1 MNASLISI
9 IIPTY
14 NRAHLLKETLDS
26 VAAQTYQNWECIIID
41 DGSTDDTEIV
51 VEQYIKEDIRFQY
64 HRRPVSKPK
73 GANSCRN
80 FGFELSKGDYINWFD
95 DDDIMLNGFL
105 KEKMALF
112 TNDINLVICSGIYV
126 DQNLEKIETINLL
139 EQSFLFK
146 DYVLWKLHI
155 ITNSILFKKS
165 FLKNKELFSLK
176 ISRGQETELFSRLF
190 YKLPKEKYAIL
201 NTPLFL
207 YRQHSGTKT
216 HRNNSYVKT
225 YKESQTIIAIENF
238 KKSIQLKDSGLIVN
252 YYIDLLNFFYTG
264 LRQKHSEN
272 CVFIL
277 KNATPQFFLINKK
290 LAVKFA
296 ISSCLF
302 IIFKRGSYRIE
313 KYFKNF
319 PLQ

>member
-1 MNASLISI
+1 MSASLISI

-26 VAAQTYQNWECIIID
+26 VAEQTYQNWECIIID

-51 VEQYIKEDIRFQY
+51 VEKYVKEDNRFQY
-64 HRRPVSKPK
+64 HRRPVSRPK

-105 KEKMALF
+105 KEKIELF
-112 TNDINLVICSGIYV
+112 NNDVDLVICSGIYV
-126 DQNLEKIETINLL
+126 DQNLNQIKIINLE

-155 ITNSILFKKS
+155 ITNSVLFRKS
-165 FLKNKELFSLK
+165 FLNNKALFSLK
-176 ISRGQETELFSRLF
+176 ISRGQEAELFSRLF
-190 YKLPKEKYAIL
+190 YKLPVEKYSIL

-216 HRNNSYVKT
+216 HRINSYVKA
-225 YKESQTIIAIENF
+225 YKESQTIIAIENL
-238 KKSIQLKDSGLIVN
+238 KKSIQLNDSDLIVR
-252 YYIDLLNFFYTG
+252 YYNDLINFFYTG
-264 LRQKHSEN
+264 LGQKHIKN

-290 LAVKFA
+290 LAVNFA
-296 ISSCLF
+296 ISSCFF
-302 IIFKRGSYRIE
+302 IIIKRGSHRVE

-319 PLQ
+319 SL

>member
-26 VAAQTYQNWECIIID
+26 IAAQTYQNWECIIID

-51 VEQYIKEDIRFQY
+51 VEKYVKEDNRFQY
-64 HRRPVSKPK
+64 HRRPVSRPK

-105 KEKMALF
+105 KEKIEQF
-112 TNDINLVICSGIYV
+112 TNDIDLVICSGIYV
-126 DQNLEKIETINLL
+126 DDNLDKTEIINLK

-155 ITNSILFKKS
+155 ITNSILFRKS
-165 FLKNKELFSLK
+165 FLDNKKLFSLK

-190 YKLPKEKYAIL
+190 YKLPKEKYSIL

-216 HRNNSYVKT
+216 YRNNSYVKT

-238 KKSIQLKDSGLIVN
+238 KKSIQLNDSELISS

-264 LRQKHSEN
+264 LRQKHIKN

-277 KNATPQFFLINKK
+277 KNATPPFYLINKK
-290 LAVKFA
+290 LAVNFA
-296 ISSCLF
+296 ITSGFF
-302 IIFKRGSYRIE
+302 IMLRRGSYKIE

>member
-1 MNASLISI
+1 MNIPLVSI

-14 NRAHLLKETLDS
+14 NRAHLIKETLDS
-26 VAAQTYQNWECIIID
+26 IAAQTYKNWECIIVD

-51 VEQYIKEDIRFQY
+51 VEKYVIVDNRFQY
-64 HRRPVSKPK
+64 HQRPNNTQK

-80 FGFELSKGDYINWFD
+80 FGFELSKGNYINWFD
-95 DDDIMLNGFL
+95 DDDIMLEGFL
-105 KEKMALF
+105 KEKIELF
-112 TNDINLVICSGIYV
+112 NTDVDLVICSGIYV
-126 DQNLEKIETINLL
+126 NENLDKIEIINLE

-165 FLKNKELFSLK
+165 FLSNKELFSLK
-176 ISRGQETELFSRLF
+176 ISRGQEAELFSRLF

-216 HRNNSYVKT
+216 YRNSSYVKA
-225 YKESQTIIAIENF
+225 YKESQTIIAIENL
-238 KKSIQLKDSGLIVN
+238 KKSIQLNDSELIAR
-252 YYIDLLNFFYTG
+252 YYDDLINFFYTG
-264 LRQKHSEN
+264 LGQKHIKN
-272 CVFIL
+272 CVFIF

-290 LAVKFA
+290 LAVNFA
-296 ISSCLF
+296 ISSCFF
-302 IIFKRGSYRIE
+302 IIIKRGSYTIE

-319 PLQ
+319 SLQ